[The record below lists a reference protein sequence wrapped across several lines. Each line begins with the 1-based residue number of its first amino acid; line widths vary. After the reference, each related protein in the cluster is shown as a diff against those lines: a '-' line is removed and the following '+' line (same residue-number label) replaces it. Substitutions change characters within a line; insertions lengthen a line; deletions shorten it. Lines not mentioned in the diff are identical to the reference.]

1 MVIALRICSLAVL
14 VMATACAHTGRLR
27 SPALSGTYRFSDAL
41 LGFGW
46 VSGSFDVNPAGQV
59 TKFRGSC
66 SSISAASPPGPT
78 SASCR
83 LLHVGIAV
91 HDDSSVR
98 TVAVKVLV
106 SETVPWLGDGT
117 RSVVRNQ
124 NHSGQVSV
132 ARAGK

>member
-1 MVIALRICSLAVL
+1 MAITLGICSLAVL
-14 VMATACAHTGRLR
+14 VLATACVHTARLR
-27 SPALSGTYRFSDAL
+27 TPALSGTYRFSDAL

-46 VSGSFDVNPAGQV
+46 VSGSFDVNAEGHM
-59 TKFRGSC
+59 TNFSGSC
-66 SSISAASPPGPT
+66 SSTSAASPPGPT
-78 SASCR
+78 SVSCR

-98 TVAVKVLV
+98 TVAVRVLV
-106 SETVPWLGDGT
+106 SETVPWLGDGA
-117 RSVVRNQ
+117 RSVVRNH